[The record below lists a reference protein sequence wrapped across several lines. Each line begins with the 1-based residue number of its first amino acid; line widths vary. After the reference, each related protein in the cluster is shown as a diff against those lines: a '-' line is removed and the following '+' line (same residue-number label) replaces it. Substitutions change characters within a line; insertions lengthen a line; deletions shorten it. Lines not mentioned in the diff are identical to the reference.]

1 MSRAAQDD
9 AIFDLSALRK
19 ESKGDEKPFV
29 LIYDGAKY
37 ELPPPREIDVE
48 TLADWADAVRSSGGA
63 DARAVSVG
71 LRALL
76 GDNYDD
82 FRQYR
87 VTVEEAAAIFEAW
100 ANHYGLAAGESSASS
115 SS

>member
-1 MSRAAQDD
+1 MSRAKEEAT
-9 AIFDLSALRK
+9 FDLSALRK
-19 ESKGDEKPFV
+19 EAKAGDKPFA

-37 ELPPPREIDVE
+37 ELPPPRDIDVE
-48 TLADWADAVRSSGGA
+48 TLAEWADAVRDGDGA
-63 DARAVSVG
+63 DARSVSLG

-76 GDNYDD
+76 GEKYED

-100 ANHYGLAAGESSASS
+100 ANHYGLSAGESSASPS
-115 SS
+115 S

>member
-1 MSRAAQDD
+1 MTRAKDEAT
-9 AIFDLSALRK
+9 FDLSALRK
-19 ESKGDEKPFV
+19 ESKDATTPFV

-37 ELPPPREIDVE
+37 ELPPPRDIDVE
-48 TLADWADAVRSSGGA
+48 TLAEWAEAVREGDGA
-63 DARAVSVG
+63 DARSVALG

-76 GDNYDD
+76 GDKYDE